1 MEEQYSHGVRQRQT
15 TLLLPGEE
23 FIKKTDEFL
32 CRALSGEL
40 GEAADVSKENTE
52 RRRNYGS
59 DQVHIICQLGR

>member
-1 MEEQYSHGVRQRQT
+1 MI
-15 TLLLPGEE
+15 LIIPGKE

-52 RRRNYGS
+52 RREISVLTRSLSYAN
-59 DQVHIICQLGR
+59 